1 MSTFDKIP
9 IALQIA
15 EAEQH
20 ARELSGP
27 ASKNG
32 KGASESQ
39 LRYRAALAIIS
50 TLSWL
55 RDNEQAIKAAI
66 AERKS

>member
-1 MSTFDKIP
+1 MSDRTP
-9 IALQIA
+9 LAMQIA
-15 EAEQH
+15 ESERH
-20 ARELSGP
+20 ARELS
-27 ASKNG
+27 ASANKSG
-32 KGASESQ
+32 KGASEAQ

-66 AERKS
+66 AERKAQ